1 MGKRDFV
8 QNFNL
13 TKFDDM
19 KQNKSFKDFGTTK
32 SKNVVASCK
41 CNVQPWED
49 CEHSNPMLFEELA
62 DQAMSEILGE
72 DYNYAFSLE

>member
-8 QNFNL
+8 QNLNL
-13 TKFDDM
+13 TKFANM
-19 KQNKSFKDFGTTK
+19 KKNNKNFGITK

-41 CNVQPWED
+41 CKVLPWED

-62 DQAMSEILGE
+62 DQAMSEMLGE
-72 DYNYAFSLE
+72 NNNYDFLLE